1 MSKAKSGASTQILE
15 LFRSELAT
23 HARSLAEGLNAP
35 RALANHQALVRAA
48 HSIKGAARIAGLK
61 AVADLADP
69 LESLLAAEQS
79 GTVLTEAAVGV
90 MKSAVSRL
98 QELAGLETSVI
109 GDHVAEKAGEIS
121 TIAGELREAS
131 TACLTAT
138 AAAAPPGPVPVAQE
152 AIDPVMLDLFR
163 TELQNHTRSL
173 DAGLVGLERDQT
185 PQKIEPLMRAAHSI
199 KGAARIVGLGEAVRL
214 AHGME
219 DVLSAGQHGKLRLS
233 SNLIDLLL
241 AGNDVF
247 RALASVPAAG
257 IPAALRSQDSEISR
271 LEKSLADAQTTGQA
285 IIEKPSSET
294 KMVEPGPTDVAT
306 TTSSAAQTPAEPV
319 HAEDQ
324 PESLVRVLA
333 ENLNRLMG
341 LTGECLVQAK
351 ATKRFSTAWARIKAW
366 QMQQHSALE
375 SLYDWSSGEDN
386 LPEEVRTSVVQ
397 ALGRSSKI
405 SELLRKKLD
414 QFELFSTRLEQL
426 TDRLYAEVVATRMR
440 PFSEGVFAF
449 PRMVRDLAR
458 MTGKQVRFEIVGG
471 ATRVDRDILEKLEAP
486 LTHLLRNAIDHGIER
501 PGERTANQKPPEATL
516 VLEAH
521 HASGMLH
528 VTVRDDGRGI
538 DRESIR
544 QKVVEKGY
552 VPADVA
558 AALTAAELLE
568 FLFLPGFSTSEVVT
582 ETSGRGVGL
591 DVVQSMAREV
601 GGAVQVESNLG
612 KGTVFHLRLPLT
624 LSVLRTLVVEISSQC
639 YALPLTRID
648 RLATILRKDLQVLE
662 DRQFC
667 VIDGDNLGILEA
679 CQVLQLPATAG
690 DPSQLHILVIS
701 DRLSRYG
708 LVVSRFLGQRD
719 LVVLPLDQR
728 LGKVPNISA
737 GAILEDGSPIL
748 ILDVDDLVRSIDNLV
763 SQGKPSRVAQIQQ
776 AVRGGRKRILVVDD
790 SLTVREVERR
800 LLENRGYEVTVAI
813 DGMDGWNTLQG
824 SQFDLVISDIDMP
837 RLDGIELVKR
847 IKGSPQHKT
856 LPIMIVSYKDR
867 EEDKV
872 RGLEAGATYYLTKSS
887 FHDETLLNAVQD
899 LIGGP

>member
-1 MSKAKSGASTQILE
+1 MSKANNAVSPQILE
-15 LFRSELAT
+15 LFRTELGN
-23 HARSLAEGLNAP
+23 HSRSLADGLAASGKRADP
-35 RALANHQALVRAA
+35 QALARAA

-61 AVADLADP
+61 AVAALADP

-79 GTVLTEAAVGV
+79 GTILSDAALDA
-90 MKSAVSRL
+90 MKRAVSLL
-98 QELAGLETSVI
+98 QELAAFETGQITDQAKARTDQISGLT
-109 GDHVAEKAGEIS
+109 AELAS
-121 TIAGELREAS
+121 AS
-131 TACLTAT
+131 TACLTVAT
-138 AAAAPPGPVPVAQE
+138 AAQPPKPPPVTQE
-152 AIDPVMLDLFR
+152 SLDPVMLDLFR
-163 TELQNHTRSL
+163 TELLNHTRVL
-173 DAGLVGLERDQT
+173 DAGLVELERDQT
-185 PQKIEPLMRAAHSI
+185 AQRVEPLMRAAHSI
-199 KGAARIVGLGEAVRL
+199 KGAARIVGLNEAVGL

-219 DVLSAGQHGKLRLS
+219 DVLSAAQHGKMRLS
-233 SNLIDLLL
+233 PQVIDLLL

-247 RALASVPAAG
+247 RALAGVPAPG
-257 IPAALRSQDSEISR
+257 IPAALRSQQEEISR
-271 LEKSLADAQTTGQA
+271 LDRALTE
-285 IIEKPSSET
+285 
-294 KMVEPGPTDVAT
+294 
-306 TTSSAAQTPAEPV
+306 AQTPGTAGGDEPTQEAERSTHRPNRGTENPPTSA
-319 HAEDQ
+319 HPPTEIGHPGDQ

-351 ATKRFSTAWARIKAW
+351 ATKRFSTAGARIKAL
-366 QMQQHSALE
+366 QQQQHSALE
-375 SLYDWSSGEDN
+375 SLYDWSAGEDQ
-386 LPEEVRTSVVQ
+386 LPEDVRACVIQ
-397 ALGRSSKI
+397 ALSRSGQM
-405 SELLRKKLD
+405 SELLRKNLD

-449 PRMVRDLAR
+449 PRMVRDLTR
-458 MTGKQVRFEIVGG
+458 LTGKNVRFEIVGA

-501 PGERTANQKPPEATL
+501 PSERTADGKPPEATV
-516 VLEAH
+516 VLEAR

-528 VTVRDDGRGI
+528 VTLQDDGRGI
-538 DRESIR
+538 DAERIR

-552 VPADVA
+552 VTAEVA
-558 AALTAAELLE
+558 EALSKPELLE
-568 FLFLPGFSTSEVVT
+568 FLFLPGFSTAEVVT

-591 DVVQSMAREV
+591 DVVQSMAKEV
-601 GGAVQVESNLG
+601 GGSVQVESTPG
-612 KGTVFHLRLPLT
+612 KGTAFHLRLPLT
-624 LSVLRTLVVEISSQC
+624 LSVLRTLVVEISSQY

-648 RLATILRKDLQVLE
+648 RIATVARKELQLLE

-667 VIDGDNLGILEA
+667 VVDGENLGILEA
-679 CQVLQLPATAG
+679 SQVLQLQAAAA
-690 DPSQLHILVIS
+690 DASRLHIVVIS

-719 LVVLPLDQR
+719 LVVLPLDER
-728 LGKVPNISA
+728 LGKVPNVSA
-737 GAILEDGSPIL
+737 GAILENGTPIL

-763 SQGKPSRVAQIQQ
+763 SQGKPGRVAQIQR
-776 AVRGGRKRILVVDD
+776 AAEGGRKRILVVDD

-800 LLENRGYEVTVAI
+800 LLENRGYDVTVAV

-824 SQFDLVISDIDMP
+824 AHFDLVISDIDMP

-847 IKGSPQHKT
+847 IKGSSQLKS

-867 EEDKV
+867 EEDKA
-872 RGLEAGATYYLTKSS
+872 RGLDAGATYYLTKSS

>member
-1 MSKAKSGASTQILE
+1 VNKAKSGASTQILE
-15 LFRSELAT
+15 LFRSELGT
-23 HARSLAEGLNAP
+23 HARSLADGLGAE
-35 RALANHQALVRAA
+35 RTQANHQNLVRAA

-79 GTVLTEAAVGV
+79 GTILTETAVAV
-90 MKSAVSRL
+90 MKRAVSCL
-98 QELAGLETSVI
+98 HELAGVETALIADQAALKS
-109 GDHVAEKAGEIS
+109 GEIS
-121 TIAGELREAS
+121 KIADELKEAS
-131 TACLTAT
+131 TACLAATAT
-138 AAAAPPGPVPVAQE
+138 TTPPKPVPVVQE
-152 AIDPVMLDLFR
+152 TIDPVMLDLFR
-163 TELQNHTRSL
+163 TELQNHTRIL

-199 KGAARIVGLGEAVRL
+199 KGAARIVGLNNAVRL

-219 DVLSAGQHGKLRLS
+219 DVLSAGQHGKMRLS
-233 SNLIDLLL
+233 SSLIDLLL

-257 IPAALRSQDSEISR
+257 IPAALHSQESEITR
-271 LEKSLADAQTTGQA
+271 LEKSLTEAQSAGQEPIQQTSPRTEKVQAVSAD
-285 IIEKPSSET
+285 P
-294 KMVEPGPTDVAT
+294 
-306 TTSSAAQTPAEPV
+306 AAPPAPQTPAEPA
-319 HAEDQ
+319 HPEDQ

-351 ATKRFSTAWARIKAW
+351 ATKRFSTAWSRIKAW
-366 QMQQHSALE
+366 QMQQHSTLE
-375 SLYDWSSGEDN
+375 SLYDWSSGEDG
-386 LPEEVRTSVVQ
+386 LPEEVRTNLAQ
-397 ALGRSSKI
+397 ALSRSSKI

-501 PGERTANQKPPEATL
+501 PGERTANNKPPEAAL

-538 DRESIR
+538 DRERIR
-544 QKVVEKGY
+544 EKVVEKGY

-558 AALTAAELLE
+558 TALTSVELLE

-648 RLATILRKDLQVLE
+648 RLATVARKDLQVLE

-667 VIDGDNLGILEA
+667 VIDDDNLGILEA
-679 CQVLQLPATAG
+679 CQVLQLPATAS

-719 LVVLPLDQR
+719 LVVLPLDER

-737 GAILEDGSPIL
+737 GAILEDGTPIL

-776 AVRGGRKRILVVDD
+776 AVRSGRKRILVVDD

-800 LLENRGYEVTVAI
+800 LLENRGYEVTVAV

-824 SQFDLVISDIDMP
+824 SQFDLVISDVDMP